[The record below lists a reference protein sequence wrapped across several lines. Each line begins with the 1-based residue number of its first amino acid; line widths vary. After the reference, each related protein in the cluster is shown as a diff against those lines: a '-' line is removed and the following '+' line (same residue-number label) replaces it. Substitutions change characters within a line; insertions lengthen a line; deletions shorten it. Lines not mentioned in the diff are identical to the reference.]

1 MNRTFRLIENEK
13 KEVNSVLGW
22 HTITVIGRSVFR
34 TVHYPKAPH
43 SENKKASMSVPE
55 YILDCVCS
63 EKTGGKLTFAQIQED
78 ELMDEII
85 YGNYELIDY
94 STGE

>member
-1 MNRTFRLIENEK
+1 MKRTFRLVENK
-13 KEVNSVLGW
+13 DVNSVLGW
-22 HTITVIGRSVFR
+22 YGITVIGRSVFR

-55 YILDCVCS
+55 YNLDCVCS
-63 EKTGGKLTFAQIQED
+63 EKTGGKLIFTHIQEE
-78 ELMDEII
+78 ELMDEIS
-85 YGNYELIDY
+85 YGIYELIDY